1 MNTDNNNNHN
11 RDARSSSP
19 LWGRLGGGLLVIAV
33 LLIGALAFL
42 GIRLSQANKANEEM
56 VQLFELEKAEME
68 DEYSTFATQY
78 DEMQILISNDSLVA
92 QLEREKL
99 RTQQLLEELRA
110 TKASNAVEIAR
121 LKKELKTVRTVMRS
135 YVIQIDSLNQANEKL
150 SKENKRVRNQYA
162 EVTKKVETLQE
173 EAKNL
178 SDKVTLA
185 AQLDATGI
193 AIHPRNKKGK
203 DTHSVKSVVKFAI
216 DFTIVKNI
224 TATTGERT
232 IYVRIA
238 KPDGTVLTKNANHT
252 FKYESTQL
260 EYSIKKLI
268 EYTGEEQN
276 VTVYWDVEE
285 FLNPGE
291 YTVYLF
297 SDGVMIG
304 EKGFTLE

>member
-1 MNTDNNNNHN
+1 MNSENKTT
-11 RDARSSSP
+11 RDVRSSSP
-19 LWGRLGGGLLVIAV
+19 LWGKLGIGLLALAV
-33 LLIGALAFL
+33 LLVGALVFL

-56 VQLFELEKAEME
+56 VQLFELEKQEME
-68 DEYSTFATQY
+68 NEYSTFATQY
-78 DEMQILISNDSLVA
+78 DEMQVLLTNDSLVA

-110 TKASNAVEIAR
+110 TKASNAAEIAR
-121 LKKELKTVRTVMRS
+121 LKKELKTVRAVMRS
-135 YVIQIDSLNQANEKL
+135 YVMQIDSLNQANEKL
-150 SKENKRVRNQYA
+150 SKENKRVRTQYVEA
-162 EVTKKVETLQE
+162 TKKVEVLQE

-185 AQLDATGI
+185 SQLDATGI
-193 AIHPRNKKGK
+193 AIHPRNKRGK
-203 DTHSVKSVVKFAI
+203 ETSNVKNIVKFAI

-224 TATTGERT
+224 TAPTGERT
-232 IYVRIA
+232 IYVRIT
-238 KPDGTVLTKNANHT
+238 KPDGSVLTKNSGAT
-252 FKYESTQL
+252 FAYENTKL

-268 EYTGEEQN
+268 EYTGEEQS

-304 EKGFTLE
+304 ERSFVLE

>member
-1 MNTDNNNNHN
+1 MTKKT
-11 RDARSSSP
+11 
-19 LWGRLGGGLLVIAV
+19 LIILITVAV

-110 TKASNAVEIAR
+110 TKASNAAEIAR
-121 LKKELKTVRTVMRS
+121 LKKELKTVRAVMRS
-135 YVIQIDSLNQANEKL
+135 YVVQIDSLNQANEKL
-150 SKENKRVRNQYA
+150 TKENKRVRNQYQA
-162 EVTKKVETLQE
+162 ATKQVEVLQE

-185 AQLDATGI
+185 AQLDATNI
-193 AIHPRNKKGK
+193 RIEPRNKRGK
-203 DTHSVKSVVKFAI
+203 ETASVKSVVKFAI

-224 TATTGERT
+224 TASTGERT
-232 IYVRIA
+232 IYVRIV
-238 KPDGTVLTKNANHT
+238 KPDGTVLTKNASHT
-252 FKYESTQL
+252 FPYENTRL

-268 EYTGEEQN
+268 EYTGEEQSA
-276 VTVYWDVEE
+276 TVYWDVEE
-285 FLNPGE
+285 FLSAGQ

-304 EKGFTLE
+304 EQNFTLE

>member
-1 MNTDNNNNHN
+1 MNKKILIPII
-11 RDARSSSP
+11 A
-19 LWGRLGGGLLVIAV
+19 GAV

-56 VQLFELEKAEME
+56 VQLFELEKEEME
-68 DEYSTFATQY
+68 NEYSTFATQY

-110 TKASNAVEIAR
+110 TKASNAAEITR
-121 LKKELKTVRTVMRS
+121 LKKELKTVRAVMRS
-135 YVIQIDSLNQANEKL
+135 YVVQIDSLNQVNEKL
-150 SKENKRVRNQYA
+150 TKENKRVRTQYA
-162 EVTKKVETLQE
+162 EATKKVETLQE

-185 AQLDATGI
+185 AQLDATNI
-193 AIHPRNKKGK
+193 RIEPRNKRGK
-203 DTHSVKSVVKFAI
+203 ATNSIKSVIKFAI

-224 TATTGERT
+224 TAPTGERT

-238 KPDGTVLTKNANHT
+238 KPDGSVLTKDASRT
-252 FKYESTQL
+252 FKYENTQL

-268 EYTGEEQN
+268 EYTGEEQS

-285 FLNPGE
+285 FLNPGA
-291 YTVYLF
+291 YTVYIF

-304 EKGFTLE
+304 EKSFTLEA

>member
-1 MNTDNNNNHN
+1 MNKKILIPII
-11 RDARSSSP
+11 A
-19 LWGRLGGGLLVIAV
+19 GAV

-110 TKASNAVEIAR
+110 TKASNAAEIAR

-135 YVIQIDSLNQANEKL
+135 YVMQIDSLNQANAKL
-150 SKENKRVRNQYA
+150 AKENKRVRTQYA
-162 EVTKKVETLQE
+162 EATRKVETLQE

-185 AQLDATGI
+185 AQLDATNI
-193 AIHPRNKKGK
+193 RIEPRNKRGK
-203 DTHSVKSVVKFAI
+203 ATNSVKNVVKFAI

-224 TATTGERT
+224 TAPTGERT

-238 KPDGTVLTKNANHT
+238 KPDGTVLTKSASHT
-252 FKYESTQL
+252 FSYENTKL
-260 EYSIKKLI
+260 EYSIKKII
-268 EYTGEEQN
+268 EYTGEEQS

-285 FLNPGE
+285 FLNSGE

-304 EKGFTLE
+304 ERSFVLE

>member
-1 MNTDNNNNHN
+1 MNKKILIPII
-11 RDARSSSP
+11 A
-19 LWGRLGGGLLVIAV
+19 GAV
-33 LLIGALAFL
+33 LLIGALAVL

-56 VQLFELEKAEME
+56 VQLFELEKEEME
-68 DEYSTFATQY
+68 NEYSTFATQY

-110 TKASNAVEIAR
+110 TKASNAAEIAR
-121 LKKELKTVRTVMRS
+121 LKKELKTVRAVMRS
-135 YVIQIDSLNQANEKL
+135 YVVQIDSLNQANEKL
-150 SKENKRVRNQYA
+150 TKENKRVRTQYA
-162 EVTKKVETLQE
+162 EATKKVETLQE

-185 AQLDATGI
+185 AQLDATNI
-193 AIHPRNKKGK
+193 RIEPRNKRGK
-203 DTHSVKSVVKFAI
+203 ATNSIKSVIKFAI

-224 TATTGERT
+224 TAPTGERT

-238 KPDGTVLTKNANHT
+238 KPDGSVLTKDASRT
-252 FKYESTQL
+252 FKYENTQL

-268 EYTGEEQN
+268 EYTGEEQS

-285 FLNPGE
+285 FLNPGA
-291 YTVYLF
+291 YTVYIF

-304 EKGFTLE
+304 EKSFTLEA

>member
-1 MNTDNNNNHN
+1 MNKKTLIIII
-11 RDARSSSP
+11 AAATV
-19 LWGRLGGGLLVIAV
+19 LV
-33 LLIGALAFL
+33 GAIAFL
-42 GIRLSQANKANEEM
+42 GISLGKANKANEEM
-56 VQLFELEKAEME
+56 VQLFELEKEEME
-68 DEYSTFATQY
+68 NEYSTFATQY

-110 TKASNAVEIAR
+110 TKASNAAEIAR
-121 LKKELKTVRTVMRS
+121 LKKELKTVRAVMRS
-135 YVIQIDSLNQANEKL
+135 YVVQIDSLNQANEKL
-150 SKENKRVRNQYA
+150 TKENKRVRTQYA
-162 EVTKKVETLQE
+162 EATKKVETLQE
-173 EAKNL
+173 EAKTL

-185 AQLDATGI
+185 AQLDATNI
-193 AIHPRNKKGK
+193 RIEPRNKRGK
-203 DTHSVKSVVKFAI
+203 ETNSVKSVIKFAI

-224 TATTGERT
+224 TAPTGERT

-252 FKYESTQL
+252 FAYENTKL
-260 EYSIKKLI
+260 EYSIKKVI
-268 EYTGEEQN
+268 EYTGEEQS

-285 FLNPGE
+285 FLSPGE

-304 EKGFTLE
+304 ERNFVME

>member
-1 MNTDNNNNHN
+1 MNKKILSIIIIV
-11 RDARSSSP
+11 AMV
-19 LWGRLGGGLLVIAV
+19 LV
-33 LLIGALAFL
+33 GALTFL

-56 VQLFELEKAEME
+56 VQLFELEKMEME
-68 DEYSTFATQY
+68 NEYSTFATQY

-99 RTQQLLEELRA
+99 RTQRLLEELRA
-110 TKASNAVEIAR
+110 TKASNAAEIAR
-121 LKKELKTVRTVMRS
+121 LKRELKTVRAVMRS
-135 YVIQIDSLNQANEKL
+135 YVVQIDSLNQANEKL
-150 SKENKRVRNQYA
+150 SKENKRVRTQYQA
-162 EVTKKVETLQE
+162 VTKQVEVLQE

-185 AQLDATGI
+185 SQLDATGI
-193 AIHPRNKKGK
+193 AIHPRNKRGK
-203 DTHSVKSVVKFAI
+203 ETNNVKNVVKFAI

-224 TATTGERT
+224 TAPTGERT

-238 KPDGTVLTKNANHT
+238 KPDGTVLTKSANHT
-252 FKYESTQL
+252 FAYENTTL

-268 EYTGEEQN
+268 EYTGEEQS

-285 FLNPGE
+285 FLGAGE

-304 EKGFTLE
+304 EKSFTLE

>member
-1 MNTDNNNNHN
+1 MNKKVLIPIV
-11 RDARSSSP
+11 A
-19 LWGRLGGGLLVIAV
+19 GAV

-56 VQLFELEKAEME
+56 VQLFELEKEEME
-68 DEYSTFATQY
+68 NEYSTFATQY

-110 TKASNAVEIAR
+110 TKASNAAEITR

-135 YVIQIDSLNQANEKL
+135 YVVQIDSLNQVNAKL
-150 SKENKRVRNQYA
+150 TKENNRVRTQYA
-162 EVTKKVETLQE
+162 EVTKRVETLQE

-185 AQLDATGI
+185 AQLDATNI
-193 AIHPRNKKGK
+193 RIHPRNKKGK
-203 DTHSVKSVVKFAI
+203 ETTSVKSVVKFAI

-224 TATTGERT
+224 TAYTGERT

-238 KPDGTVLTKNANHT
+238 KPDGSVLTKDASRT
-252 FKYESTQL
+252 FEYENTKL
-260 EYSIKKLI
+260 EYSIKKNF
-268 EYTGEEQN
+268 EYTGEEYST
-276 VTVYWDVEE
+276 TVYWDVEE

-291 YTVYLF
+291 YTIYLF
-297 SDGVMIG
+297 ADGTMIG
-304 EKGFTLE
+304 EKSFVME

>member
-1 MNTDNNNNHN
+1 MNKKVLIPII
-11 RDARSSSP
+11 A
-19 LWGRLGGGLLVIAV
+19 GAV
-33 LLIGALAFL
+33 LLIGALVFL

-56 VQLFELEKAEME
+56 VQLFELEKEEME
-68 DEYSTFATQY
+68 NEYSTFATQY
-78 DEMQILISNDSLVA
+78 DEMQVLISNDSLVA

-110 TKASNAVEIAR
+110 TKASNAAEIAR

-135 YVIQIDSLNQANEKL
+135 YIVQIDSLNQVNTKL
-150 SKENKRVRNQYA
+150 AKENKRVRTQYA
-162 EVTKKVETLQE
+162 EATKKVETLQE

-203 DTHSVKSVVKFAI
+203 ATTNVKNVVKFAI

-224 TATTGERT
+224 TAPTGERT

-238 KPDGTVLTKNANHT
+238 KPDGTVLTKDASRT
-252 FKYESTQL
+252 FKYENTQL

-268 EYTGEEQN
+268 EYTGEEQS

-304 EKGFTLE
+304 EKSFTLE

>member
-1 MNTDNNNNHN
+1 MNKKVLIPIV
-11 RDARSSSP
+11 A
-19 LWGRLGGGLLVIAV
+19 GAV

-56 VQLFELEKAEME
+56 MQLFEIEKAEME

-110 TKASNAVEIAR
+110 TKASNAAEITR

-135 YVIQIDSLNQANEKL
+135 YVVQIDSLNQVNAKL
-150 SKENKRVRNQYA
+150 TKENKRVRNQYA

-185 AQLDATGI
+185 AQLDATNI
-193 AIHPRNKKGK
+193 RIQPRNKKGK
-203 DTHSVKSVVKFAI
+203 ATTSVKNVIKFAI

-224 TATTGERT
+224 TAATGERT
-232 IYVRIA
+232 IYVRIT
-238 KPDGTVLTKNANHT
+238 KPDGTVLTKNSSHT
-252 FKYESTQL
+252 FKYENTQL

-268 EYTGEEQN
+268 EYTGEEQS

-285 FLNPGE
+285 FLNSGE

-304 EKGFTLE
+304 EKSFVLE

>member
-1 MNTDNNNNHN
+1 MDKKVLI
-11 RDARSSSP
+11 P
-19 LWGRLGGGLLVIAV
+19 IIAGTV

-56 VQLFELEKAEME
+56 VQLFELEKEEME
-68 DEYSTFATQY
+68 NEYSTFATQY
-78 DEMQILISNDSLVA
+78 DEMQILVSNDSLVA
-92 QLEREKL
+92 QLERERL

-110 TKASNAVEIAR
+110 TKANNAAEITR
-121 LKKELKTVRTVMRS
+121 LKKELKTVRAVMRS
-135 YVIQIDSLNQANEKL
+135 YVVQIDSLNQVNAKL
-150 SKENKRVRNQYA
+150 TKENNRVRTQYA
-162 EVTKKVETLQE
+162 EATKKVESLQE

-185 AQLDATGI
+185 AQLDASNI
-193 AIHPRNKKGK
+193 RVEPRNKKGK
-203 DTHSVKSVVKFAI
+203 ATTSVKSAIKFVI

-285 FLNPGE
+285 FLNPGG

-304 EKGFTLE
+304 EKSFEME

>member
-1 MNTDNNNNHN
+1 MNNKKILIPII
-11 RDARSSSP
+11 A
-19 LWGRLGGGLLVIAV
+19 IAV

-42 GIRLSQANKANEEM
+42 GIRLNQANKANEEM
-56 VQLFELEKAEME
+56 VQLFELEKEEME
-68 DEYSTFATQY
+68 NEYSTFATQY

-110 TKASNAVEIAR
+110 TKASNAAEISR
-121 LKKELKTVRTVMRS
+121 LKKELKTVRAVMRS
-135 YVIQIDSLNQANEKL
+135 YVVQIDSLNQINEKL
-150 SKENKRVRNQYA
+150 SKENKRVRTQYA
-162 EVTKKVETLQE
+162 EATKKVEVLQE

-185 AQLDATGI
+185 AQLDASNI
-193 AIHPRNKKGK
+193 RIEPRNKKGK
-203 DTHSVKSVVKFAI
+203 ATSSVKSVIKFVI

-224 TATTGERT
+224 TAPTGERT

-238 KPDGTVLTKNANHT
+238 QPDGSILTKDASRT
-252 FKYESTQL
+252 FKYENTKL

-268 EYTGEEQN
+268 EYTGEEHN

-304 EKGFTLE
+304 EKSFIME

>member
-1 MNTDNNNNHN
+1 MNKKVLIPII
-11 RDARSSSP
+11 A
-19 LWGRLGGGLLVIAV
+19 IAV
-33 LLIGALAFL
+33 LLIGALVFL

-56 VQLFELEKAEME
+56 VQLFELEKEEME
-68 DEYSTFATQY
+68 NEYSTFATQY
-78 DEMQILISNDSLVA
+78 DEMQVLISNDSLVA

-110 TKASNAVEIAR
+110 TKASNAAEIAR

-135 YVIQIDSLNQANEKL
+135 YIVQIDSLNQVNTKL
-150 SKENKRVRNQYA
+150 AKENKRVRTQYA
-162 EVTKKVETLQE
+162 EATKKVETLQE

-203 DTHSVKSVVKFAI
+203 ATTNVKNVVKFAI

-224 TATTGERT
+224 TAPTGERT

-238 KPDGTVLTKNANHT
+238 KPDGTVLTKDASRT
-252 FKYESTQL
+252 FKYENTKL

-268 EYTGEEQN
+268 EYTGEEQS

-304 EKGFTLE
+304 EKSFVLE

>member
-1 MNTDNNNNHN
+1 MNKKILIPII
-11 RDARSSSP
+11 A
-19 LWGRLGGGLLVIAV
+19 VAV
-33 LLIGALAFL
+33 LLIGALVYL
-42 GIRLSQANKANEEM
+42 GIRLSKATQANEEM
-56 VQLFELEKAEME
+56 VQLFELEKVEME
-68 DEYSTFATQY
+68 NEYSTFATQY

-110 TKASNAVEIAR
+110 TKASNAAEIAR
-121 LKKELKTVRTVMRS
+121 LKKELKTVRAVMRS
-135 YVIQIDSLNQANEKL
+135 YVMQIDSLNQANAKL
-150 SKENKRVRNQYA
+150 AKENKRVRTQYA
-162 EVTKKVETLQE
+162 EATKRVEVLQE

-185 AQLDATGI
+185 AQLDATNI
-193 AIHPRNKKGK
+193 RIEPRNKRGK
-203 DTHSVKSVVKFAI
+203 ETNSVKSVIKFAI

-224 TATTGERT
+224 TAPTGERT

-238 KPDGTVLTKNANHT
+238 KPDGTVLTKSSSHT
-252 FKYESTQL
+252 FAYENTKL
-260 EYSIKKLI
+260 EYSIKKVI
-268 EYTGEEQN
+268 EYTGEEQS

-304 EKGFTLE
+304 ERSFVLE

>member
-1 MNTDNNNNHN
+1 MNKKILIPTII
-11 RDARSSSP
+11 
-19 LWGRLGGGLLVIAV
+19 IAV

-56 VQLFELEKAEME
+56 VQLFELEKQEME
-68 DEYSTFATQY
+68 NEYSTFATQY
-78 DEMQILISNDSLVA
+78 DEMQILLTNDSLVA

-110 TKASNAVEIAR
+110 TKASNAAEITR
-121 LKKELKTVRTVMRS
+121 LKKELKTVRAVMRS
-135 YVIQIDSLNQANEKL
+135 YVMQIDSLNQANEKL
-150 SKENKRVRNQYA
+150 SKENKRVRTQYVEA
-162 EVTKKVETLQE
+162 TKKVEVLQE

-185 AQLDATGI
+185 SQLDATGI
-193 AIHPRNKKGK
+193 AIHPRNKRGK
-203 DTHSVKSVVKFAI
+203 ETNSVKNIVKFAI

-224 TATTGERT
+224 TAPTGERT
-232 IYVRIA
+232 IYVRIT
-238 KPDGTVLTKNANHT
+238 KPDGSVLTKNSGST
-252 FKYESTQL
+252 FAYENTKL

-268 EYTGEEQN
+268 EYTGEEQS

-304 EKGFTLE
+304 EHNVILE

>member
-1 MNTDNNNNHN
+1 M
-11 RDARSSSP
+11 SKKVLSIIIIV
-19 LWGRLGGGLLVIAV
+19 GIVLVV
-33 LLIGALAFL
+33 ALAFL

-56 VQLFELEKAEME
+56 VQLFELEKQEME

-78 DEMQILISNDSLVA
+78 DEMQILLTNDSLVA

-110 TKASNAVEIAR
+110 TKASNAAEITR
-121 LKKELKTVRTVMRS
+121 LKKELKTVRAVMRS

-150 SKENKRVRNQYA
+150 SKENKRVRTQYA
-162 EVTKKVETLQE
+162 EVTKKVEVLQE

-185 AQLDATGI
+185 SQLDATGI
-193 AIHPRNKKGK
+193 AIHPRNKRGK
-203 DTHSVKSVVKFAI
+203 ETNSVKHIVKFAI

-224 TATTGERT
+224 TAPTGERT
-232 IYVRIA
+232 IYVRIT
-238 KPDGTVLTKNANHT
+238 KPDGSVLTKNSGST
-252 FKYESTQL
+252 FAYENTKL

-268 EYTGEEQN
+268 EYTGEEQS

-304 EKGFTLE
+304 ERSFTLE

>member
-1 MNTDNNNNHN
+1 MNTDNNSN
-11 RDARSSSP
+11 RDARKSS
-19 LWGRLGGGLLVIAV
+19 LQGGFRWVLLVVAV

-42 GIRLSQANKANEEM
+42 GIRLAQANKANEEM
-56 VQLFELEKAEME
+56 VQLFELEKEEME
-68 DEYSTFATQY
+68 NEYSTFATQY

-110 TKASNAVEIAR
+110 TKANNAAEIAR
-121 LKKELKTVRTVMRS
+121 LKKELKTVRAVMRS
-135 YVIQIDSLNQANEKL
+135 YVVQIDSLNQVNAKL
-150 SKENKRVRNQYA
+150 TKENNRVRTQYA

-185 AQLDATGI
+185 AQLDATNI
-193 AIHPRNKKGK
+193 RIEPRNKKGK
-203 DTHSVKSVVKFAI
+203 ETTSVKSVIKFAI
-216 DFTIVKNI
+216 SFTIVKNI
-224 TATTGERT
+224 TAPTGERT

-238 KPDGTVLTKNANHT
+238 KPDGTVLTKDASRT
-252 FKYESTQL
+252 FKYENTKL

-268 EYTGEEQN
+268 EYTGEEQS

-304 EKGFTLE
+304 EKSFVME

>member
-1 MNTDNNNNHN
+1 MNKKILIP
-11 RDARSSSP
+11 AIII
-19 LWGRLGGGLLVIAV
+19 GL
-33 LLIGALAFL
+33 LLIGALVFL

-56 VQLFELEKAEME
+56 VQLFELEKQEME

-110 TKASNAVEIAR
+110 TKASNAAEIAR

-135 YVIQIDSLNQANEKL
+135 YIVQIDSLNQANEKL
-150 SKENKRVRNQYA
+150 SKENKRVRTQYA
-162 EVTKKVETLQE
+162 EVTKQVETLQE

-185 AQLDATGI
+185 AQLDATNI
-193 AIHPRNKKGK
+193 RIEPRNKRGK
-203 DTHSVKSVVKFAI
+203 STSNVKNVVKFVI

-224 TATTGERT
+224 TAPTGERT
-232 IYVRIA
+232 IDVRIT
-238 KPDGTVLTKNANHT
+238 KPDGTVLTKNSAHT
-252 FKYESTQL
+252 FAYENTKL

-268 EYTGEEQN
+268 EYTGEEQT

-285 FLNPGE
+285 FLGAGE

-304 EKGFTLE
+304 EQGFTLE

>member
-1 MNTDNNNNHN
+1 MNKKTLIPII
-11 RDARSSSP
+11 A
-19 LWGRLGGGLLVIAV
+19 VAV

-42 GIRLSQANKANEEM
+42 GVRLSKANKANEEM
-56 VQLFELEKAEME
+56 VQLFELEKEEME
-68 DEYSTFATQY
+68 SEYSTFATQY

-110 TKASNAVEIAR
+110 TKASNAAEIAR
-121 LKKELKTVRTVMRS
+121 LKKELKTVRAVMRS
-135 YVIQIDSLNQANEKL
+135 YVMQIDSLNQANAKL
-150 SKENKRVRNQYA
+150 TKENKRVRTQYA
-162 EVTKKVETLQE
+162 EATKRVETLQE

-185 AQLDATGI
+185 AQLDATNI
-193 AIHPRNKKGK
+193 RIEPRNKRGK
-203 DTHSVKSVVKFAI
+203 ETNSVKSVIKFVI

-224 TATTGERT
+224 TAATGERT

-238 KPDGTVLTKNANHT
+238 KPDGSVLTKDASRT
-252 FKYESTQL
+252 FKYENTKL

-268 EYTGEEQN
+268 EYTGEEQA

-285 FLNPGE
+285 FLNPGQ

-304 EKGFTLE
+304 ERSFTME

>member
-1 MNTDNNNNHN
+1 
-11 RDARSSSP
+11 
-19 LWGRLGGGLLVIAV
+19 
-33 LLIGALAFL
+33 
-42 GIRLSQANKANEEM
+42 
-56 VQLFELEKAEME
+56 
-68 DEYSTFATQY
+68 
-78 DEMQILISNDSLVA
+78 MQILISNDSLVA

-110 TKASNAVEIAR
+110 TKANNAAEITR
-121 LKKELKTVRTVMRS
+121 LKKELKTVRAVMRS
-135 YVIQIDSLNQANEKL
+135 YVVQIDSLNQVNAKL
-150 SKENKRVRNQYA
+150 TKENNRVRTQYA
-162 EVTKKVETLQE
+162 EATKKVETLQE

-185 AQLDATGI
+185 AQLDATNI
-193 AIHPRNKKGK
+193 RIQPRNKKGK
-203 DTHSVKSVVKFAI
+203 ETASVKSIIKFAI

-224 TATTGERT
+224 TAATGERT

-238 KPDGTVLTKNANHT
+238 KPDGTVLTKDASRT
-252 FKYESTQL
+252 FKYENTKL

-268 EYTGEEQN
+268 EYTGEEQS

-304 EKGFTLE
+304 EKSFTLVS

>member
-1 MNTDNNNNHN
+1 MNKKILIPII
-11 RDARSSSP
+11 A
-19 LWGRLGGGLLVIAV
+19 GAV

-56 VQLFELEKAEME
+56 LQLFELEKEEME
-68 DEYSTFATQY
+68 NEYSTFATQY

-110 TKASNAVEIAR
+110 TKASNAAEITR

-135 YVIQIDSLNQANEKL
+135 YIVQIDSLNQVNTKL
-150 SKENKRVRNQYA
+150 AKENKRVRTQYA
-162 EVTKKVETLQE
+162 EVTKQVEVLQE

-203 DTHSVKSVVKFAI
+203 ATTNVKNVVKFAI

-224 TATTGERT
+224 TAATGERT

-238 KPDGTVLTKNANHT
+238 KPDGSVLTKDASRT
-252 FKYESTQL
+252 FKYENTQL

-268 EYTGEEQN
+268 EYTGEEQS

-304 EKGFTLE
+304 EKSFTLE

>member
-1 MNTDNNNNHN
+1 MNKKILIPII
-11 RDARSSSP
+11 A
-19 LWGRLGGGLLVIAV
+19 GAV
-33 LLIGALAFL
+33 LLLGALAFL

-56 VQLFELEKAEME
+56 LQLFELEKEEME
-68 DEYSTFATQY
+68 NEYSTFATQY

-110 TKASNAVEIAR
+110 TKASNAAEITR

-135 YVIQIDSLNQANEKL
+135 YIVQIDSLNQVNTKL
-150 SKENKRVRNQYA
+150 AKENKRVRTQYA
-162 EVTKKVETLQE
+162 EVTKQVEVLQE

-203 DTHSVKSVVKFAI
+203 ATSNVKNVVKFAI

-224 TATTGERT
+224 TAPTGERT

-238 KPDGTVLTKNANHT
+238 KPDGSVLTKDASRT
-252 FKYESTQL
+252 FEYENTKL
-260 EYSIKKLI
+260 EYSIKKNF
-268 EYTGEEQN
+268 EYTGEEYST
-276 VTVYWDVEE
+276 TVYWDVEE

-291 YTVYLF
+291 YTIYLF
-297 SDGVMIG
+297 ADGTMIG
-304 EKGFTLE
+304 EKSFVME

>member
-1 MNTDNNNNHN
+1 MNKKTLIIIIV
-11 RDARSSSP
+11 AATV
-19 LWGRLGGGLLVIAV
+19 LVGAIALLGV
-33 LLIGALAFL
+33 
-42 GIRLSQANKANEEM
+42 RLSKANKANEEM
-56 VQLFELEKAEME
+56 VQLFELEKEEME
-68 DEYSTFATQY
+68 SEYSTFATQY
-78 DEMQILISNDSLVA
+78 DEMQILITNDSLVA

-110 TKASNAVEIAR
+110 TKASNAAEITR
-121 LKKELKTVRTVMRS
+121 LKKELQTVRAVMRS
-135 YVIQIDSLNQANEKL
+135 YVMQIDSLNQANAKL
-150 SKENKRVRNQYA
+150 AKENKRVRTQYA
-162 EVTKKVETLQE
+162 EATKRVEVLQE

-185 AQLDATGI
+185 AQLDATNI
-193 AIHPRNKKGK
+193 RIEPRNKRGK
-203 DTHSVKSVVKFAI
+203 ETNSVKSVIKFVI

-224 TATTGERT
+224 TAATGERT

-238 KPDGTVLTKNANHT
+238 KPDGSVLTKDASRT
-252 FKYESTQL
+252 FKYENTKL

-268 EYTGEEQN
+268 EYTGEEQA

-304 EKGFTLE
+304 ERSFTLE

>member
-1 MNTDNNNNHN
+1 MNKKVLIPII
-11 RDARSSSP
+11 A
-19 LWGRLGGGLLVIAV
+19 IAV

-42 GIRLSQANKANEEM
+42 GVRLSQANKANEEM
-56 VQLFELEKAEME
+56 VQLFELEKEEME
-68 DEYSTFATQY
+68 NEYSAFATQY

-110 TKASNAVEIAR
+110 TKASNAAEIAR

-135 YVIQIDSLNQANEKL
+135 YIVQIDSLNQVNTKL
-150 SKENKRVRNQYA
+150 IKENNRVRTQYA
-162 EVTKKVETLQE
+162 EATKRVETLQE

-185 AQLDATGI
+185 AQLDATNI
-193 AIHPRNKKGK
+193 SIHPRNKKGK
-203 DTHSVKSVVKFAI
+203 ETNSVKSVIKFAI

-224 TATTGERT
+224 TALTGERVV
-232 IYVRIA
+232 YVRIA
-238 KPDGTVLTKNANHT
+238 KPDGSVLTKNANHT
-252 FKYESTQL
+252 FPYENTKL

-268 EYTGEEQN
+268 EYTGEEQS

-297 SDGVMIG
+297 ADGVMIG
-304 EKGFTLE
+304 EKSFVLE

>member
-1 MNTDNNNNHN
+1 MNKKTLIIII
-11 RDARSSSP
+11 AAATV
-19 LWGRLGGGLLVIAV
+19 LV
-33 LLIGALAFL
+33 GAIAFL
-42 GIRLSQANKANEEM
+42 GISLGKANKANEEM
-56 VQLFELEKAEME
+56 VQLFELEKEEME
-68 DEYSTFATQY
+68 NEYSTFATQY

-110 TKASNAVEIAR
+110 TKASNAAEIAR
-121 LKKELKTVRTVMRS
+121 LKKELKTVRAVMRS
-135 YVIQIDSLNQANEKL
+135 YVVQIDSLNQANEKL
-150 SKENKRVRNQYA
+150 TKENKRVRTQYA
-162 EVTKKVETLQE
+162 EATKKVETLQE

-185 AQLDATGI
+185 AQLDATNI
-193 AIHPRNKKGK
+193 RIEPRNKRGK
-203 DTHSVKSVVKFAI
+203 ETNSVKSVIKFAI

-224 TATTGERT
+224 TAPTGERT

-252 FKYESTQL
+252 FAYENTKL
-260 EYSIKKLI
+260 EYSIKKVI
-268 EYTGEEQN
+268 EYTGEEQS

-285 FLNPGE
+285 FLNPGK

-304 EKGFTLE
+304 ERSFVME

>member
-1 MNTDNNNNHN
+1 
-11 RDARSSSP
+11 
-19 LWGRLGGGLLVIAV
+19 
-33 LLIGALAFL
+33 
-42 GIRLSQANKANEEM
+42 M
-56 VQLFELEKAEME
+56 VQLFELEKEEME
-68 DEYSTFATQY
+68 NEYSSFATQY

-110 TKASNAVEIAR
+110 TKASNAAEITR
-121 LKKELKTVRTVMRS
+121 LKKELKTVRAVMRS
-135 YVIQIDSLNQANEKL
+135 YVVQIDSLNQVNEKL
-150 SKENKRVRNQYA
+150 ARENKRVRTQYA
-162 EVTKKVETLQE
+162 EVTKQVEVLQE

-185 AQLDATGI
+185 SQLDATNI
-193 AIHPRNKKGK
+193 RIHPRNKKGK
-203 DTHSVKSVVKFAI
+203 ETSNVKNVVKFAI

-224 TATTGERT
+224 TAPTGERT

-238 KPDGTVLTKNANHT
+238 KPDGSVLTKNASQT
-252 FKYESTQL
+252 FAYENTKL

-268 EYTGEEQN
+268 EYTGEEQG

>member
-1 MNTDNNNNHN
+1 MNKKILIPII
-11 RDARSSSP
+11 A
-19 LWGRLGGGLLVIAV
+19 GAV

-42 GIRLSQANKANEEM
+42 GVCLSKANKANEEM
-56 VQLFELEKAEME
+56 VQLFELEKEEME
-68 DEYSTFATQY
+68 NEYSTFATQY

-110 TKASNAVEIAR
+110 TKASNAAEIAR
-121 LKKELKTVRTVMRS
+121 LKKELKTVRAVMRS
-135 YVIQIDSLNQANEKL
+135 YVVQIDSLNQANEKL
-150 SKENKRVRNQYA
+150 TKENKRVRTQYA
-162 EVTKKVETLQE
+162 EATKKVETLQE

-185 AQLDATGI
+185 AQLDATNI
-193 AIHPRNKKGK
+193 RIEPRNKRGK
-203 DTHSVKSVVKFAI
+203 ATNSIKSVIKFAV

-238 KPDGTVLTKNANHT
+238 KPDGSVLTKDASRT
-252 FKYESTQL
+252 FKYENTQL

-268 EYTGEEQN
+268 EYTGEEQS

-291 YTVYLF
+291 YTVYIF

-304 EKGFTLE
+304 EKSFALGA

>member
-1 MNTDNNNNHN
+1 MNKKILIPII
-11 RDARSSSP
+11 A
-19 LWGRLGGGLLVIAV
+19 GAV
-33 LLIGALAFL
+33 LLIGALAYL
-42 GIRLSQANKANEEM
+42 GIRLSKANKANEEM

-68 DEYSTFATQY
+68 NEYSTFATQY

-110 TKASNAVEIAR
+110 TKASNAAEIAR

-135 YVIQIDSLNQANEKL
+135 YVMQIDSLNQVNEKL
-150 SKENKRVRNQYA
+150 AKENKRVRTQYA

-185 AQLDATGI
+185 AQLDATNI
-193 AIHPRNKKGK
+193 RIEPRNKRGK
-203 DTHSVKSVVKFAI
+203 ATTSVKSAIKFVI

-224 TATTGERT
+224 TADTGERA
-232 IYVRIA
+232 IYVRIT
-238 KPDGTVLTKNANHT
+238 KPDGTVLTKDASRT
-252 FKYESTQL
+252 FKYESTNL

-268 EYTGEEQN
+268 EYTGEEQS
-276 VTVYWDVEE
+276 VTVYWDIEE

-297 SDGVMIG
+297 ADGVMIG
-304 EKGFTLE
+304 ERGFVME

>member
-1 MNTDNNNNHN
+1 MNKKTLIIII
-11 RDARSSSP
+11 AAATV
-19 LWGRLGGGLLVIAV
+19 LV
-33 LLIGALAFL
+33 GAIAFL
-42 GIRLSQANKANEEM
+42 GISLGKANKANEEM
-56 VQLFELEKAEME
+56 VQLFELEKEEME
-68 DEYSTFATQY
+68 NEYSTFATQY

-110 TKASNAVEIAR
+110 TKASNAAEIAR
-121 LKKELKTVRTVMRS
+121 LKKELKTVRAVMRS
-135 YVIQIDSLNQANEKL
+135 YVVQIDSLNQANEKL
-150 SKENKRVRNQYA
+150 TKENKRVRTQYA
-162 EVTKKVETLQE
+162 EATKKVETLQE

-185 AQLDATGI
+185 AQLDATNI
-193 AIHPRNKKGK
+193 RIEPRNKRGK
-203 DTHSVKSVVKFAI
+203 ETNSVKSAIKFAI

-224 TATTGERT
+224 TAPTGERT

-238 KPDGTVLTKNANHT
+238 KPDGTVLTKNASHT
-252 FKYESTQL
+252 FAYENTKL
-260 EYSIKKLI
+260 EYSIKKVI
-268 EYTGEEQN
+268 EYTGEEQS

-285 FLNPGE
+285 FLNPGK

-304 EKGFTLE
+304 ERSFVME

>member
-1 MNTDNNNNHN
+1 MNKKVLIPII
-11 RDARSSSP
+11 A
-19 LWGRLGGGLLVIAV
+19 GAV

-42 GIRLSQANKANEEM
+42 GIRLRQANKANEEM
-56 VQLFELEKAEME
+56 VQLFELEKEEME
-68 DEYSTFATQY
+68 NEYSTFATQY

-110 TKASNAVEIAR
+110 TKASNAAEIAR

-135 YVIQIDSLNQANEKL
+135 YVVQIDSLNQVNAKL
-150 SKENKRVRNQYA
+150 TKENNRVRTQYA
-162 EVTKKVETLQE
+162 EATKKVEVLQE

-185 AQLDATGI
+185 SQLDATGI
-193 AIHPRNKKGK
+193 VIHPRNKKGK
-203 DTHSVKSVVKFAI
+203 DTYSVKNIIKFAI

-224 TATTGERT
+224 TAPTGERT
-232 IYVRIA
+232 IYVRIV
-238 KPDGTVLTKNANHT
+238 KPDGSALTKNESHT
-252 FKYESTQL
+252 FKYENTRL

-268 EYTGEEQN
+268 EYTGEEQSL
-276 VTVYWDVEE
+276 TVYWDVEE
-285 FLNPGE
+285 YLNPGE

-304 EKGFTLE
+304 EKSFVLE

>member
-1 MNTDNNNNHN
+1 MNNKKILIPII
-11 RDARSSSP
+11 A
-19 LWGRLGGGLLVIAV
+19 IAV

-42 GIRLSQANKANEEM
+42 GIRLNQANKANEEM
-56 VQLFELEKAEME
+56 VQLFELEKEEME
-68 DEYSTFATQY
+68 NEYSTFATQY

-110 TKASNAVEIAR
+110 TKASNAAEISR
-121 LKKELKTVRTVMRS
+121 LKKELKTVRAVMRS
-135 YVIQIDSLNQANEKL
+135 YVVQIDSLNQINEKL
-150 SKENKRVRNQYA
+150 SKENKRVRTQYA
-162 EVTKKVETLQE
+162 EATKKVEVLQE

-185 AQLDATGI
+185 AQLDASNI
-193 AIHPRNKKGK
+193 RIEPRNKKGK
-203 DTHSVKSVVKFAI
+203 ATSSVKSVIKFVI

-224 TATTGERT
+224 TAPTGERT

-238 KPDGTVLTKNANHT
+238 QPDGSILTKDASRT
-252 FKYESTQL
+252 FKYENTKL

-268 EYTGEEQN
+268 EYTGEEHN

-285 FLNPGE
+285 FLTPGE

-304 EKGFTLE
+304 EKSFIME

>member
-1 MNTDNNNNHN
+1 MNKKTL
-11 RDARSSSP
+11 AIIISS
-19 LWGRLGGGLLVIAV
+19 AV

-42 GIRLSQANKANEEM
+42 GIRLGQANKANEEM

-110 TKASNAVEIAR
+110 TKASNAAEITR

-135 YVIQIDSLNQANEKL
+135 YVVQIDSLNQVNEKL

-203 DTHSVKSVVKFAI
+203 ETSSVKSIVKFAI

-224 TATTGERT
+224 TAPTGERT

-238 KPDGTVLTKNANHT
+238 KPDGMVLTKDASRT
-252 FKYESTQL
+252 FKYENTKL

-268 EYTGEEQN
+268 EYTGEEQS

-285 FLNPGE
+285 FLNPGV

-304 EKGFTLE
+304 EKSFTLE

>member
-1 MNTDNNNNHN
+1 MNKKHLIIIV
-11 RDARSSSP
+11 AASVV
-19 LWGRLGGGLLVIAV
+19 LVS
-33 LLIGALAFL
+33 ALAFL
-42 GIRLSQANKANEEM
+42 CIRLSQANKANEEM
-56 VQLFELEKAEME
+56 AQLFELEKAEME

-78 DEMQILISNDSLVA
+78 DEMQILVSNDSLVA

-110 TKASNAVEIAR
+110 TKASNAAEITR
-121 LKKELKTVRTVMRS
+121 LKKELKTVRAVMRS
-135 YVIQIDSLNQANEKL
+135 YVVQIDSLNQVNEKL
-150 SKENKRVRNQYA
+150 TKENKRVRNQYA
-162 EVTKKVETLQE
+162 EATKKVETLQE

-185 AQLDATGI
+185 SQLDATNI
-193 AIHPRNKKGK
+193 RIEPRNKKGK
-203 DTHSVKSVVKFAI
+203 ATTSVKNVIKFAI

-238 KPDGTVLTKNANHT
+238 KPDGSVLTKDASRT
-252 FKYESTQL
+252 FKYENTKL

-268 EYTGEEQN
+268 EYTGEEYST
-276 VTVYWDVEE
+276 TVYWDVEE
-285 FLNPGE
+285 FLNPGT

-304 EKGFTLE
+304 EKSFTME

>member
-1 MNTDNNNNHN
+1 MNKKTLIIII
-11 RDARSSSP
+11 AAATV
-19 LWGRLGGGLLVIAV
+19 LVGAIALLGV
-33 LLIGALAFL
+33 
-42 GIRLSQANKANEEM
+42 RLSKANKANEEM

-68 DEYSTFATQY
+68 NEYSTFATQY
-78 DEMQILISNDSLVA
+78 DEMQILITNDSLVA

-110 TKASNAVEIAR
+110 TKASNAAEITR
-121 LKKELKTVRTVMRS
+121 LKKELQTVRAVMRS
-135 YVIQIDSLNQANEKL
+135 YVMQIDSLNQANAKL
-150 SKENKRVRNQYA
+150 AKENKRVRTQYA
-162 EVTKKVETLQE
+162 EATKRVEVLQE

-185 AQLDATGI
+185 AQLDATNI
-193 AIHPRNKKGK
+193 RIEPRNKRGK
-203 DTHSVKSVVKFAI
+203 ETNSVKSVIKFVI

-224 TATTGERT
+224 TAATGERT

-238 KPDGTVLTKNANHT
+238 KPDGSVLTKDASRT
-252 FKYESTQL
+252 FKYENTKL

-268 EYTGEEQN
+268 EYTGEEQA

-304 EKGFTLE
+304 ERSFTLE

>member
-1 MNTDNNNNHN
+1 MNKKTIIIV
-11 RDARSSSP
+11 SI
-19 LWGRLGGGLLVIAV
+19 IAV

-56 VQLFELEKAEME
+56 VQLFELEKEEME
-68 DEYSTFATQY
+68 NEYSSFATQY

-110 TKASNAVEIAR
+110 TKASNAAEITR
-121 LKKELKTVRTVMRS
+121 LKKELKTVRAVMRS
-135 YVIQIDSLNQANEKL
+135 YVVQIDSLNQVNEKL
-150 SKENKRVRNQYA
+150 ARENKRVRTQYA
-162 EVTKKVETLQE
+162 EVTKQVEVLQE

-185 AQLDATGI
+185 SQLDATNI
-193 AIHPRNKKGK
+193 RIHPRNKKGK
-203 DTHSVKSVVKFAI
+203 ETSNVKNVVKFAI

-224 TATTGERT
+224 TAPTGERT

-238 KPDGTVLTKNANHT
+238 KPDGSVLTKNASQT
-252 FKYESTQL
+252 FAYENTKL

-268 EYTGEEQN
+268 EYTGEEQG